1 MVLTRTRPWSC
12 KGWVAILALWAST
25 PAWAA
30 ASTAARAEITAD
42 GIRFE
47 LVEQQLDR
55 GALQRSFRTATGTTL
70 YRSVTRAGPGRLEVQ
85 VLEGHAS
92 QRGSYRLEAGRLEVR
107 DSEGQPLWAENLTQ
121 PLCLPELSGEFVR
134 AHWNRLA
141 LGSEPLRCVTPIIKA
156 RKVAPL
162 QWRRLPDGPRGERIV
177 ELGPGSLGMRF
188 FMIPTR
194 MTFSPDGT
202 LLLAQQ
208 GQFEAPPRIDGRAS
222 YLRGAAVFTQA
233 RLTEAWPSA
242 AFGPAAAAP

>member
-1 MVLTRTRPWSC
+1 MVCPTTSPWSC
-12 KGWVAILALWAST
+12 ARWVAILGLLAIT
-25 PAWAA
+25 PALA
-30 ASTAARAEITAD
+30 TTPMAARAEITAD
-42 GIRFE
+42 GSRIE

-55 GALQRSFRTATGTTL
+55 GVLQRSFRTAAGTTM
-70 YRSVTRAGPGRLEVQ
+70 YRSVTRAAPGRLEVQ

-107 DSEGQPLWAENLTQ
+107 DADGRPLWTETLTQ

-141 LGSEPLRCVTPIIKA
+141 VGSEPLRCVTPIIKA

-162 QWRRLPDGPRGERIV
+162 QWRRLPDGPGGERVV
-177 ELGPGSLGMRF
+177 ELGPGSLGMRL

-194 MTFSPDGT
+194 MTFNPDGT

-222 YLRGAAVFTQA
+222 YLRGTAVFTQT
-233 RLTEAWPSA
+233 RPTEAWPSA
-242 AFGPAAAAP
+242 AFGAGSATP

>member
-1 MVLTRTRPWSC
+1 
-12 KGWVAILALWAST
+12 LALWAST

-42 GIRFE
+42 GSRFE

-55 GALQRSFRTATGTTL
+55 GVLQRSFRTATGTTL
-70 YRSVTRAGPGRLEVQ
+70 YRSVTRAEPGRLEVQ

-92 QRGSYRLEAGRLEVR
+92 QRGSYRLEAGRLEVH

-162 QWRRLPDGPRGERIV
+162 QWRRLPDGPGGERIV

-194 MTFSPDGT
+194 MTFSADGT

-233 RLTEAWPSA
+233 RPTEVWSSA
-242 AFGPAAAAP
+242 AFGPASAAP

>member
-1 MVLTRTRPWSC
+1 MAITHKDSKSWAR
-12 KGWVAILALWAST
+12 WVGILGLWAST
-25 PAWAA
+25 TTWAA
-30 ASTAARAEITAD
+30 TPAVARAEITAGD
-42 GIRFE
+42 SQIE
-47 LVEQQLDR
+47 LLEQQLAR
-55 GALQRSFRTATGTTL
+55 GVLQRTYRTATGTTL

-141 LGSEPLRCVTPIIKA
+141 PGSEPLRCVAPIIKA

-177 ELGPGSLGMRF
+177 ELGPGSLGMRL

-194 MTFSPDGT
+194 MTFSADGT
-202 LLLAQQ
+202 LLLAQK

-233 RLTEAWPSA
+233 RPTEAWPSG
-242 AFGPAAAAP
+242 AFGPASAAP